1 MKGVRRVVE
10 GMVTETVNEVVSMIS
25 LMDISDTELS
35 VVYCHNIPDKW
46 SPRPIRNPL
55 HIIKKK
61 KKKNSFYYEHK
72 TQTIG
77 I

>member
-10 GMVTETVNEVVSMIS
+10 GMVTETVNDVVSMIS
-25 LMDISDTELS
+25 LMDISDTESS
-35 VVYCHNIPDKW
+35 VVYCQNIPDKW

-61 KKKNSFYYEHK
+61 KIRFTMNTKHK
-72 TQTIG
+72 Q
-77 I
+77 